1 MDGQKWLES
10 VLGLGPDWRVT
21 EVMPDAGRKELRVR
35 VERRS
40 GAALRCPKCGRACR
54 RYDTRER
61 KWRNLD
67 AWGYR
72 TFFVCGVPRV
82 DCPEH
87 GVSTL
92 PVPWAEGRSRYT
104 AAFEME
110 VAAWLREASVLAVA
124 KRMRMSWNAVAGI
137 MDRAV
142 RRGLERRKAEPL
154 RRLSVDETSFKRRH
168 RYVTV
173 VSDPDT
179 GRVLHV
185 AQGRSRASLES
196 FYRRAGPD
204 RLCGVES
211 VSMDMW
217 RPYVAA
223 TRAWVPGAERKTAF
237 DRFHVA
243 KHLADAVDK
252 VRRAE
257 HRQLRAEGN
266 AVLSR
271 TRYQWLAGRAKKT
284 HAEKLAFAA
293 LRKSVDR
300 TARAWA
306 VKEAASKLWD
316 YRSRGWAETAWLHWL
331 QWASR
336 TGLEPVRKAAAMV
349 RAHLWGILNAVVL
362 RATNGPAESI
372 NSRIQMVKARSR
384 GFRNP
389 DRFAAAI
396 LFHLGGL
403 DIDPRPA
410 PQPSP
415 AS

>member
-10 VLGLGPDWRVT
+10 VLDLGPDWRVT
-21 EVMPDAGRKELRVR
+21 EVMPDAERKELRVR

-40 GAALRCPKCGRACR
+40 GAALRCPKCGRAGR

-204 RLCGVES
+204 RLGHSASNEIMRNVRNLAVELFNKHGLLEVAQRLTKTLRQVFAEMEPITELLDKD
-211 VSMDMW
+211 VSALD
-217 RPYVAA
+217 RIAKRVIRQVA
-223 TRAWVPGAERKTAF
+223 GGK
-237 DRFHVA
+237 
-243 KHLADAVDK
+243 
-252 VRRAE
+252 
-257 HRQLRAEGN
+257 
-266 AVLSR
+266 
-271 TRYQWLAGRAKKT
+271 GRASQT
-284 HAEKLAFAA
+284 LA
-293 LRKSVDR
+293 S
-300 TARAWA
+300 
-306 VKEAASKLWD
+306 
-316 YRSRGWAETAWLHWL
+316 G
-331 QWASR
+331 
-336 TGLEPVRKAAAMV
+336 
-349 RAHLWGILNAVVL
+349 
-362 RATNGPAESI
+362 
-372 NSRIQMVKARSR
+372 
-384 GFRNP
+384 
-389 DRFAAAI
+389 
-396 LFHLGGL
+396 
-403 DIDPRPA
+403 
-410 PQPSP
+410 
-415 AS
+415 